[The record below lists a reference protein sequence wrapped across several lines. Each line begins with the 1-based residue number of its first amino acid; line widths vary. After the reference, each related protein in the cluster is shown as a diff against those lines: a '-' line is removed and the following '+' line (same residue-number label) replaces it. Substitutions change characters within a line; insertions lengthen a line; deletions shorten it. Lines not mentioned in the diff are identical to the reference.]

1 MSKAPRKPPLAL
13 DMDFSEAL
21 TRFARVDPIEL
32 SDKIKPK
39 PKNTKPRRSGVK
51 DVDII

>member
-21 TRFARVDPIEL
+21 TRFAKVDPNEL
-32 SDKIKPK
+32 SQKKIKKK
-39 PKNTKPRRSGVK
+39 PKKPK
-51 DVDII
+51 ET